1 MISDHLNDKTNNNMV
16 ESNCDTKVMKGMAK
30 LIEKYNDN
38 LKIGKEYLISFS
50 YNTSNFYGLP
60 NSLTH
65 KSKLNKNAIKD
76 QQEQYVHVTEP
87 SDLKLRPIVTGPICP
102 TRPLTNL
109 TDILLKPFLL
119 KAKSY
124 VRDNLDFLSKFSREK
139 MKIPYQW
146 RLMQSIYI
154 LTLFRMRLGGERG

>member
-1 MISDHLNDKTNNNMV
+1 MNLKKNKDVIIKEADKGGAVVIMNSKHYLEMISDHLNDKTNSNMV

-30 LIEKYNDN
+30 LIEKCNDN

-76 QQEQYVHVTEP
+76 QQE
-87 SDLKLRPIVTGPICP
+87 
-102 TRPLTNL
+102 
-109 TDILLKPFLL
+109 
-119 KAKSY
+119 
-124 VRDNLDFLSKFSREK
+124 
-139 MKIPYQW
+139 
-146 RLMQSIYI
+146 
-154 LTLFRMRLGGERG
+154 